1 MYFLG
6 DSLQKIQG
14 DVVQEEQT
22 TVTVGTMIRGR
33 YLVKDLLG
41 KSDSGAIYL
50 AEDQRTH
57 SNLFALKE
65 VIVQSK
71 NELYR
76 SLLEYQLLVHLD
88 HPALA
93 HVHSLLKDGQRHRA
107 YLFMEYI
114 EGSNLEI
121 LRQQQ
126 PEQRFSWLE
135 TMNIM
140 ASIIAAVSYLHGQLP
155 PIIHGDIKPTNIIMP
170 KAGGRAILVDFGTAK
185 RYELDSRRGVINHAP
200 TVCSCYRAPEQYTTG
215 SDLQT
220 DIYSLGATFYT
231 LVTGNVPADAPSRL
245 TQVSNGEIDPLQPVN
260 EVLPTVP
267 ARVARAIDRA
277 MALDADNRF
286 LSVERFWEAL
296 WSLVEHPSSVP
307 GDVPSASSHP
317 PRIAK
322 QAVVR
327 PAVVSVPKQPRP
339 PRAWKFGPFWPF
351 APKQAVARPATV
363 SIPKYRHT
371 PRTSIPAVTEQTT
384 EEPAPVSVAEQPLLD
399 LPPEPAVT
407 EQEVEEPTPVSMA
420 EHPQTAPELVTE
432 HLTPV
437 PSSELALQE
446 PAVEEPAPVSVA
458 EQPPLVLLPEPA
470 ISERVVEEP
479 APELVAEQPPPVLPS
494 EPAVTEQVVEELAPV
509 SVAEQ
514 PQTAPELVAEQPLLV
529 LPPEPTVPEQVVE
542 ESTPALETEQPPLVL
557 PSEPAAAEQVVEEPT
572 PVSVAEQPQTA
583 PELVAEQPPPVLPSE
598 PAIPEQAV
606 EEPAPTIEPIVADEA
621 VEEPALVSVTEH
633 LPPVPPSEPALQE
646 QAVEE
651 SAPTFKSALTE
662 QVAEEPTPVSVAE
675 QPRMAPTFV
684 TERPVEKSA
693 RASVAKP
700 PRAPRTWRLIVL
712 LIVVVSVI
720 GLGIS
725 AYILSRVLTHPAASA
740 TLIPHIRSPKPT
752 LAGVPSTYPTLAGT
766 YKGTIFDIPAN
777 VRTSLTF
784 TDVRQNQGHI
794 SGYLTV
800 GPGLLGYGPFSGTID
815 TAKHLQFTVT
825 DPDGNPTLFFEG
837 AMQSATSL
845 SGDYYRCN
853 PAQGSPCVR
862 GPVGYG
868 LWNVQASSASGT
880 STGTNPSP
888 GL

>member
-1 MYFLG
+1 M
-6 DSLQKIQG
+6 
-14 DVVQEEQT
+14 QEEQT

-50 AEDQRTH
+50 VEDQRTH
-57 SNLFALKE
+57 SNPFALKE

-71 NELYR
+71 HELYR
-76 SLLEYQLLVHLD
+76 SLLEYQLLVRLD

-93 HVHSLLKDGQRHRA
+93 HVHSLLKDDQRHRA
-107 YLFMEYI
+107 YLLMEYI
-114 EGSNLEI
+114 EGSNLET

-126 PEQRFSWLE
+126 PQQRFTWLE

-140 ASIIAAVSYLHGQLP
+140 ASIIAAVSYLHGHQP

-185 RYELDSRRGVINHAP
+185 RYDLDSRTGVINRARS
-200 TVCSCYRAPEQYTTG
+200 VRSCYRAPEQYITG

-231 LVTGNVPADAPSRL
+231 LVTGIVPADAPFRL
-245 TQVSNGEIDPLQPVN
+245 TQVSNGEIDPLQPIN
-260 EVLPTVP
+260 EVLPTIP
-267 ARVARAIDRA
+267 ARVARAINRA
-277 MALDADNRF
+277 MSLDADNRF

-307 GDVPSASSHP
+307 GDVPSAPSHL
-317 PRIAK
+317 PRMAK

-339 PRAWKFGPFWPF
+339 PRSWNFVPFWPF

-363 SIPKYRHT
+363 SIAKYRRT
-371 PRTSIPAVTEQTT
+371 PRPSIPAVTEQT
-384 EEPAPVSVAEQPLLD
+384 A
-399 LPPEPAVT
+399 
-407 EQEVEEPTPVSMA
+407 
-420 EHPQTAPELVTE
+420 
-432 HLTPV
+432 
-437 PSSELALQE
+437 
-446 PAVEEPAPVSVA
+446 EEPAPVSVA
-458 EQPPLVLLPEPA
+458 EQPPSVTSSKSAIPEQVVEESIPALVTEQLPPILPSEPA
-470 ISERVVEEP
+470 ATEQGVEESTSALVAEQPPSILPSEPVVAERVVEEL
-479 APELVAEQPPPVLPS
+479 APLSVVEQQHIAPTLESAMPEQVIEEAVPTIEPSVAEQVDEETASALVAEQPPPVLLS
-494 EPAVTEQVVEELAPV
+494 EPAV
-509 SVAEQ
+509 
-514 PQTAPELVAEQPLLV
+514 
-529 LPPEPTVPEQVVE
+529 
-542 ESTPALETEQPPLVL
+542 
-557 PSEPAAAEQVVEEPT
+557 
-572 PVSVAEQPQTA
+572 
-583 PELVAEQPPPVLPSE
+583 
-598 PAIPEQAV
+598 PEQAV
-606 EEPAPTIEPIVADEA
+606 PRTGASPASTGSLAQHKFDD
-621 VEEPALVSVTEH
+621 PAS
-633 LPPVPPSEPALQE
+633 PANQ
-646 QAVEE
+646 
-651 SAPTFKSALTE
+651 
-662 QVAEEPTPVSVAE
+662 
-675 QPRMAPTFV
+675 
-684 TERPVEKSA
+684 SA
-693 RASVAKP
+693 RAHRLAIHDRDAQSSMVWAGDPVWGTGNAPALEARLSVPKK
-700 PRAPRTWRLIVL
+700 PRALHAWKLVVL
-712 LIVVVSVI
+712 LIVLVSVI

-725 AYILSRVLTHPAASA
+725 ADISSHVFTRLAASA
-740 TLIPHIRSPKPT
+740 TSTPSSFRPT
-752 LAGVPSTYPTLAGT
+752 PTPVPTTYPTLAGT
-766 YKGTIFDIPAN
+766 YKGTIFDIPVN

-825 DPDGNPTLFFEG
+825 DADGNPTLFFEG

-868 LWNVQASSASGT
+868 IWNVLASSSSGT

-888 GL
+888 SL

>member
-1 MYFLG
+1 MYFFG

-50 AEDQRTH
+50 VEDQRTH

-71 NELYR
+71 HELYR
-76 SLLEYQLLVHLD
+76 SLLEYQLLVRLD

-93 HVHSLLKDGQRHRA
+93 HVNSLLKDDKRHRA
-107 YLFMEYI
+107 YLLMEYI
-114 EGSNLEI
+114 EGSNLET
-121 LRQQQ
+121 LRQQR

-140 ASIIAAVSYLHGQLP
+140 ASIIAVVNYLHGHQPL
-155 PIIHGDIKPTNIIMP
+155 IIHGDIKPTNIIMP

-185 RYELDSRRGVINHAP
+185 RYDLDSRTGLINHAP
-200 TVCSCYRAPEQYTTG
+200 TVRSCYRAPEQYTTG

-231 LVTGNVPADAPSRL
+231 LVTGIVPADAPSRL
-245 TQVSNGEIDPLQPVN
+245 RRLSNGEIDPLQPVN

-277 MALDADNRF
+277 MAFNADNHF
-286 LSVERFWEAL
+286 LSVEQFWEAL
-296 WSLVEHPSSVP
+296 WSLVEHPSTVSS
-307 GDVPSASSHP
+307 DMPSASSHP
-317 PRIAK
+317 SRTSR

-327 PAVVSVPKQPRP
+327 PAVVSVPKQPRT
-339 PRAWKFGPFWPF
+339 PRAWKFVHFWPF
-351 APKQAVARPATV
+351 APKQAVARPAAV

-371 PRTSIPAVTEQTT
+371 PRPSIPAVTEQTI
-384 EEPAPVSVAEQPLLD
+384 EEPAPVS
-399 LPPEPAVT
+399 
-407 EQEVEEPTPVSMA
+407 
-420 EHPQTAPELVTE
+420 
-432 HLTPV
+432 
-437 PSSELALQE
+437 
-446 PAVEEPAPVSVA
+446 
-458 EQPPLVLLPEPA
+458 
-470 ISERVVEEP
+470 
-479 APELVAEQPPPVLPS
+479 VAEQPPPVLPS
-494 EPAVTEQVVEELAPV
+494 EPAMAEQVVEESTPA

-514 PQTAPELVAEQPLLV
+514 PLPV
-529 LPPEPTVPEQVVE
+529 LPFESTVAEQVVE
-542 ESTPALETEQPPLVL
+542 ESTPALVAEQPPLVL
-557 PSEPAAAEQVVEEPT
+557 PSEPAEQVVEEPT
-572 PVSVAEQPQTA
+572 PVSVAEQPQTT

-606 EEPAPTIEPIVADEA
+606 EEPAPTIEPTVADEA

-633 LPPVPPSEPALQE
+633 LPPVPPTEPALPE

-651 SAPTFKSALTE
+651 PAPTFESALTE
-662 QVAEEPTPVSVAE
+662 QVAEEPTPVSVTE
-675 QPRMAPTFV
+675 QPHMAPTFV

-693 RASVAKP
+693 CASEAKP
-700 PRAPRTWRLIVL
+700 PRAPRTWRLVVL

-725 AYILSRVLTHPAASA
+725 ADILSHVLIHPSASA
-740 TLIPHIRSPKPT
+740 TSTPSSPRHTSTPVPTTYST
-752 LAGVPSTYPTLAGT
+752 LAVT

-800 GPGLLGYGPFSGTID
+800 GPGLLGYGPFRGTFD
-815 TAKHLQFTVT
+815 AAKHLQFTVT
-825 DPDGNPTLFFEG
+825 DADGNPTLFFEG

-845 SGDYYRCN
+845 SGDFFRCN
-853 PAQGSPCVR
+853 PVRGTPCVR

-868 LWNVQASSASGT
+868 LWNVLASSSSAA